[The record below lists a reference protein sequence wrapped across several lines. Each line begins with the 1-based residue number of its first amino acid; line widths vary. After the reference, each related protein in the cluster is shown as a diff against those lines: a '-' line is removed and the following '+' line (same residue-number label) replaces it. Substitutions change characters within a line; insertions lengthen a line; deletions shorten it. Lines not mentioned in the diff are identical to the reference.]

1 MDQIEPAP
9 VTWTWQRAIGAW
21 ESHAFR
27 REGPG
32 WMTSACKAVPWT
44 ARFAH
49 DPRPRK
55 CLRCAAVVEAE
66 AVADAPKRELTELE
80 LLSDWAR

>member
-32 WMTSACKAVPWT
+32 WMRAACSERWT
-44 ARFAH
+44 ASFYP
-49 DPRPRK
+49 DGYPRK
-55 CLRCAAVVEAE
+55 CRRCVAVLEAE
-66 AVADAPKRELTELE
+66 AAEAPARELTELE
-80 LLSDWAR
+80 ARYAWGDR